1 MNKKILIIDDEKDI
15 CFLISEILKDEKYE
29 TFISLSSN
37 DAIEKFDK
45 IKPDA
50 IILDVWL
57 DGSKLDGLELL
68 RYFKKIDIKIP
79 IIMISGHSTVDMAVK
94 AIKEGAY
101 DFLEKPFDTNK
112 LIIIT
117 KRAIESYNLIKE
129 NYELKKIKSEDYSL
143 IGNSIFI
150 KQLKNILNKISPTT
164 SRVLIYGPPG
174 SGKETIARN
183 IHYLS
188 PRAKNSFIVVSCSSI
203 NPELIEQTLFGSIK
217 SNELSLLELANKG
230 TLLFDE
236 IGDLPVETQG
246 KILRFLQDNS
256 YKKIGSN
263 ESNYVDVRIIATS
276 NKDLE
281 KEIKNGNFRSDLY
294 YRLNVIPIKI
304 LPLNERTQ
312 DIRLLCDYFIK
323 KSKYNDNRKINISE
337 DAYALLESYSWPGNI
352 RQLRNLVDRILI
364 MNSDKSNIIEINSA
378 KLPQDMGEIN
388 IDNNKKNSEVLGLP
402 IKDARENFEKDYLI
416 SQIKRFNGN
425 MTKVANFIG
434 MERTALYRKLKSL
447 NIDIDNN

>member
-304 LPLNERTQ
+304 LPLIERTQ
-312 DIRLLCDYFIK
+312 VNPSRA
-323 KSKYNDNRKINISE
+323 SS
-337 DAYALLESYSWPGNI
+337 P
-352 RQLRNLVDRILI
+352 V
-364 MNSDKSNIIEINSA
+364 IEI
-378 KLPQDMGEIN
+378 L
-388 IDNNKKNSEVLGLP
+388 
-402 IKDARENFEKDYLI
+402 F
-416 SQIKRFNGN
+416 F
-425 MTKVANFIG
+425 
-434 MERTALYRKLKSL
+434 
-447 NIDIDNN
+447 